1 MDDAQGSY
9 FVGKNSDDKVSVM
22 SNSDEY
28 TICFEHTVAARKN
41 PKSGLMQGTVFVIML
56 LKEVVHLVIRKQ

>member
-1 MDDAQGSY
+1 MLRALILW
-9 FVGKNSDDKVSVM
+9 KNSDNKVSVM

-28 TICFEHTVAARKN
+28 TICFEHTVAERKN
-41 PKSGLMQGTVFVIML
+41 SKSGLQGTVFVIML